1 VQGLDLTSTG
11 TGNLDGTTADP
22 AFVAPEDP
30 ANAPTTAGD
39 YRLQNTSDAIDA
51 GDNSLNSEATDLDG
65 NPRILDGD
73 GDSTATID
81 LGGYEVIPDTTA
93 PNPPVVTGGPTI
105 ETDDPTPTFS
115 GTAEPGSTVT
125 VVIDLGGGES
135 VTYETTAD
143 GNGDWSI
150 DLGSDTPTDGT
161 LPSGGLGTGSYPV
174 SITATDAADNASTP
188 TALTLTITDTTAPNP
203 PVVTGGPTIE
213 TDDPTP
219 TFSGTAEPGST
230 VTVVIDLGGGESVTY
245 ETTADGN
252 GDWSIDLGSDTP
264 TDGTLPSGGLGTG
277 SYPVSITATDA
288 ADNASTPTAL
298 TLTITAGP
306 ADFTTLYLPF
316 VAR

>member
-1 VQGLDLTSTG
+1 
-11 TGNLDGTTADP
+11 
-22 AFVAPEDP
+22 
-30 ANAPTTAGD
+30 
-39 YRLQNTSDAIDA
+39 
-51 GDNSLNSEATDLDG
+51 
-65 NPRILDGD
+65 
-73 GDSTATID
+73 
-81 LGGYEVIPDTTA
+81 
-93 PNPPVVTGGPTI
+93 VVTGGPTI

-161 LPSGGLGTGSYPV
+161 LP
-174 SITATDAADNASTP
+174 D
-188 TALTLTITDTTAPNP
+188 
-203 PVVTGGPTIE
+203 
-213 TDDPTP
+213 
-219 TFSGTAEPGST
+219 
-230 VTVVIDLGGGESVTY
+230 
-245 ETTADGN
+245 
-252 GDWSIDLGSDTP
+252 
-264 TDGTLPSGGLGTG
+264 GGLGTG

-298 TLTITAGP
+298 TLTITAAP